1 MVFRFL
7 KGILIMAIFTQC
19 SNSGTTSFVIEQAT
33 PFAVCYA
40 KVTPAQVKNYELVIV
55 EPDFYSPEEIKS
67 LRASGPKVIAY
78 LTLGEV
84 DENRWYFPKLEGHG
98 FRGKNENWN
107 SYYIDLEKE
116 DVRQTILNEVIP
128 EIAGKGVD
136 GFFLDTIDAVS
147 PETDRGDLQPY
158 MVELIEAIRVKYPDK
173 IIIQNAGLFLLDR
186 TGDDVDAFLTE
197 ALASD
202 YDFIDKEYMVR
213 TDEEYNL
220 RLGYLQHYVEEN
232 NIPYFILDYAGTP
245 EQVEKIK
252 TRLDTLHRPYF
263 ISNIGL
269 SELPPQPD
277 SVANDL
283 KAGRP

>member
-1 MVFRFL
+1 
-7 KGILIMAIFTQC
+7 MAIFTQC
-19 SNSGTTSFVIEQAT
+19 SNSGTVSFVVEQAT

-40 KVTPAQVKNYELVIV
+40 KVTPEQVKNYELVIV
-55 EPDFYSPEEIKS
+55 EPDFYSLEEIKS
-67 LRASGPKVIAY
+67 LRATGPKIIAY

-84 DENRWYFPKLEGHG
+84 DENRWYFSKLERHG

-116 DVRQTILNEVIP
+116 EVRLTILNEVIP
-128 EIAGKGVD
+128 EIAAKGVD

-158 MVELIEAIRVKYPDK
+158 MVELIEAIRAEYPDK

-186 TGDDVDAFLTE
+186 TGDDIDAFLTE

-202 YDFIDKEYMVR
+202 YDFTDQEYEIR
-213 TDEEYNL
+213 TDEQFNL
-220 RLGYLQHYVEEN
+220 RLGYLQHYVEKSN
-232 NIPYFILDYAGTP
+232 KPYFILDFADAP
-245 EQVEKIK
+245 EQIERIK
-252 TRLDTLHRPYF
+252 TRLDTLNRPYF

-269 SELPPQPD
+269 SKLPVQPD

-283 KAGRP
+283 KKERP